1 MKIIVITLNFNNE
14 FKSKKDEL
22 EIGWGILAFFIPLAG
37 WIMYFCWK
45 GETPHRASQAATWA
59 WVGFGLGVFIN
70 ILSLT

>member
-1 MKIIVITLNFNNE
+1 
-14 FKSKKDEL
+14 
-22 EIGWGILAFFIPLAG
+22 
-37 WIMYFCWK
+37 MYFCWK